1 MLFSFRKQHKYYEI
15 YVERTKNSLCLDP
28 YISVFI
34 TPDDLLCCRR
44 ILIFIKQIRNLI
56 LVSVCFLFFYL
67 FISQAKHDQLHL
79 HASFMVVLFGV
90 KPKLSFSVVI
100 TRINSN

>member
-1 MLFSFRKQHKYYEI
+1 MLFPFGSSI
-15 YVERTKNSLCLDP
+15 NIMSYVERTKNSLCLDP

-67 FISQAKHDQLHL
+67 FISQAKDDQLHL